1 MIDIELESYTD
12 PEASMFHNLRYTNN
26 QTNCNSNKVTFSI
39 INVGGNNIGVEIDGK
54 YYDVDQVKLHITGAW
69 ENAEFLDM
77 LEKTLDVE
85 NKSETQNATT
95 NPKTLGDVIR
105 DKMRIM
111 EIMEE
116 DQKADDIQVGGTH
129 YKDMPVQP
137 WEVMASLLTP
147 EEFRGYLK
155 GNIIKYA
162 MRQGKKDSD
171 DAGKL
176 KHYQQKLREI
186 TGEQ

>member
-1 MIDIELESYTD
+1 MIDIELESYVD
-12 PEASMFHNLRYTNN
+12 PEASMFHNLRYTND
-26 QTNCNSNKVTFSI
+26 QTNGNSNKATFSI
-39 INVGGNNIGVEIDGK
+39 INVGGNNIGVEIDGE

-77 LEKTLDVE
+77 LEKILDVE
-85 NKSETQNATT
+85 NKSNTQNATP

-105 DKMRIM
+105 DKMKIMDIM
-111 EIMEE
+111 EN

-129 YKDMPVQP
+129 YKDMAVQP
-137 WEVMASLLTP
+137 WEVMESLLTP
-147 EEFRGYLK
+147 EEFRGFLK

-162 MRQGKKDSD
+162 MRQGRKDSD

-176 KHYQQKLREI
+176 KHYQHKLREMI
-186 TGEQ
+186 GE